1 MFVRWGTCLASPRSA
16 SLDFETCEVVLS
28 SSLLGAVRHAS
39 LTSLTFCL
47 AHPAPECAL
56 VVLQLKR
63 ALMRV
68 GRGHVL
74 NLADVPELEQI
85 FNWHEQLYAD
95 ALAPVSQ
102 IQGGAG
108 GVWAVSAGPG
118 ACSMCG
124 GQSLAACQCGDFAS
138 VLLHIIPAPVLLQ

>member
-1 MFVRWGTCLASPRSA
+1 MLTLGRMMAEEDPLQLNEQSRLDVCALGDLSGFPALRK
-16 SLDFETCEVVLS
+16 LDFETCEVVLS

-95 ALAPVSQ
+95 ALAPVHKFK
-102 IQGGAG
+102 GALE
-108 GVWAVSAGPG
+108 
-118 ACSMCG
+118 ACG
-124 GQSLAACQCGDFAS
+124 L
-138 VLLHIIPAPVLLQ
+138 